1 MSHSRE
7 PYENMTN
14 EELLE
19 EYGHTRSLEV
29 KQELVLRYVY
39 VVRTIALQMR
49 DIYLGFTQVE
59 DIIQEGVIVLM
70 NLLDKYDSTKNAKF
84 ETYLSRRMRGLI
96 IDIARKQE
104 WGSRNVRKSM
114 REIENATAELTVKKG
129 KTPDSKTVAEHLG
142 ISYDKYREIIGKNSL
157 LSIASL
163 DMILEEA
170 QEKKRAVQVPAAD
183 EDQQPE
189 ESYLRRELSEVL
201 EKGIDSLKEKEK
213 IIISLYY
220 VEELNMR
227 EIAQVLE
234 VSEPRVSQIHSGAI
248 KKLKEYIEREYQL
261 APVSKKG

>member
-1 MSHSRE
+1 MSHSKV

-19 EYGHTRSLEV
+19 EYARTKSLEI
-29 KQELVLRYVY
+29 KQELVVRYVY

-59 DIIQEGVIVLM
+59 DIIQEGVIALM

-104 WGSRNVRKSM
+104 WGSRNGRKSM
-114 REIENATAELTVKKG
+114 KVIENAVSELTVKNG
-129 KTPDSKTVAEHLG
+129 KVPDSKAVADYLNMP
-142 ISYDKYREIIGKNSL
+142 YDKYQEVIGKNSL
-157 LSIASL
+157 LSVVSL
-163 DMILEEA
+163 DTILEEA
-170 QEKKRAVQVPAAD
+170 QEKKRTAQVPAA
-183 EDQQPE
+183 EAEQQPE
-189 ESYLRRELSEVL
+189 EAYLRRELSEVL
-201 EKGIDSLKEKEK
+201 IQGIESLKDKEK

-234 VSEPRVSQIHSGAI
+234 VSEPRVSQIHSAAI
-248 KKLKEYIEREYQL
+248 KKLKEYIEREFYM
-261 APVSKKG
+261 APGSKKG

>member
-1 MSHSRE
+1 MSHSTAS
-7 PYENMTN
+7 YEHMTN

-19 EYGHTRSLEV
+19 EYRRTGDLEV

-59 DIIQEGVIVLM
+59 DIIQEGVIALM

-104 WGSRNVRKSM
+104 WGSRNVRRSM
-114 REIENATAELTVKKG
+114 REIEAAVAELTLKNG
-129 KTPDSKTVAEHLG
+129 KTPDSRTVADHLG
-142 ISYDKYREIIGKNSL
+142 IPYDKYQEIIGKNSL

-163 DMILEEA
+163 DTILEEA
-170 QEKKRAVQVPAAD
+170 QEKKRAAQVPTA
-183 EDQQPE
+183 EEEQQPE
-189 ESYLRRELSEVL
+189 ESYLRKELSEIL

-227 EIAQVLE
+227 EIAQVLD
-234 VSEPRVSQIHSGAI
+234 VSEPRVSQLHSGAI
-248 KKLKEYIEREYQL
+248 KKLREYIEREFQMT
-261 APVSKKG
+261 PGSKKG

>member
-1 MSHSRE
+1 MSHSTE
-7 PYENMTN
+7 SYENMTN

-19 EYGHTRSLEV
+19 AYSRTRSLEM

-59 DIIQEGVIVLM
+59 DIIQEGVITLM

-104 WGSRNVRKSM
+104 WGSRNVRKNM
-114 REIENATAELTVKKG
+114 REIENAVAELTVKTG
-129 KTPDSKTVAEHLG
+129 KTPDSRAVAQQLG
-142 ISYDKYREIIGKNSL
+142 TPYEKYQEIIGKNNL

-163 DMILEEA
+163 DTILEEA
-170 QEKKRAVQVPAAD
+170 QEKKRAAQVPSA
-183 EDQQPE
+183 EERQQPE
-189 ESYLRRELSEVL
+189 ESYLRKELSEVL

-227 EIAQVLE
+227 EIARVLE
-234 VSEPRVSQIHSGAI
+234 VSEPRVSQLHAGAI
-248 KKLKEYIEREYQL
+248 KKLKEYIEREFEMTPGQ
-261 APVSKKG
+261 KKG